1 MDRKK
6 TLSRAFGAP
15 LKYIQGPDEFDSLPE
30 YIQIYGTGA
39 FALIDGFL
47 YADLGGRLDRA
58 CGDAALTCTTERFQ
72 GECTEAEVQRVVDL
86 CVGVQP
92 SVLLGIGGGKTLDT
106 IKFAANRLNLPF
118 ILVPTSASTDA
129 PTSSMSVLYSEQG
142 EHLYC
147 TIHKKG
153 ADIVLL
159 DTKIIA
165 KAPIRLFVAGMGD
178 ALSTWF
184 EAKANEASGH
194 VNEIGKGYQRTLLS
208 MAVAELCYKTIIES
222 GELAKTE
229 LENGLCTT
237 TTENVIE
244 ANTLLSGLG
253 FENTGESAAHG
264 IHSGLTALSETAR
277 FFHGEKVAFGTICEL
292 ILENAPRKELEEVI
306 GFCYRVGLPV
316 TLSDLNVS
324 ATEENIRIIAKK
336 TVENHLIHS
345 EPVVIT
351 EEVVYNAIAAADIIG
366 RQYKQKVSILSTQP
380 NS

>member
-1 MDRKK
+1 MDSKK
-6 TLSRAFGAP
+6 TLSRAFGSP

-30 YIQIYGTGA
+30 YIQIYGASA

-47 YADLGGRLDRA
+47 YDDLGGRLGRV
-58 CGDAALTCTTERFQ
+58 CGSASLNCTAERFH

-86 CVGVQP
+86 CVGSKP

-222 GELAKTE
+222 GEIAKTE
-229 LENGLCTT
+229 LENGLCTI

-264 IHSGLTALSETAR
+264 IHSGLTALPETAR

-292 ILENAPRKELEEVI
+292 ILENAPQKELEEVI
-306 GFCYRVGLPV
+306 GFCYRVGLPI

-324 ATEENIRIIAKK
+324 ATEENIRVIAKK

-351 EEVVYNAIAAADIIG
+351 EDVVYNAIAAADIIG
-366 RQYKQKVSILSTQP
+366 RQYKQNMGK
-380 NS
+380 N

>member
-1 MDRKK
+1 MDGKK
-6 TLSRAFGAP
+6 TLSRAFGSP

-47 YADLGGRLDRA
+47 YDSLGGRLDRICSSA
-58 CGDAALTCTTERFQ
+58 SLNCTTERFN

-86 CVGVQP
+86 CVGIKP

-194 VNEIGKGYQRTLLS
+194 ENEIGKGYQRTLLS
-208 MAVAELCYKTIIES
+208 MAVAELCYKTIMES

-229 LENGLCTT
+229 LENGLCTI

-264 IHSGLTALSETAR
+264 IHSGLTALPETAS

-292 ILENAPRKELEEVI
+292 ILENAPQKELEEVI
-306 GFCYRVGLPV
+306 GFCYRVGLPI

-324 ATEENIRIIAKK
+324 PTEENIRVIAKK

-351 EEVVYNAIAAADIIG
+351 EDVVYNAIAAADIIG
-366 RQYKQKVSILSTQP
+366 RQYKQNMRK
-380 NS
+380 N

>member
-1 MDRKK
+1 MDTQK
-6 TLSRAFGAP
+6 TLSRAFGSP
-15 LKYIQGPDEFDSLPE
+15 LKYIQGPDEFDALPE
-30 YIQIYGTGA
+30 YIKIYGTSA

-47 YADLGGRLDRA
+47 YEDLGHRLNAGCEAASIQCA
-58 CGDAALTCTTERFQ
+58 CERFG
-72 GECTEAEVQRVVDL
+72 GECTEKEVQRVVDL
-86 CVGVQP
+86 CQNHLAAVMV
-92 SVLLGIGGGKTLDT
+92 GIGGGKTLDT
-106 IKFAANRLNLPF
+106 VKFAANRLNLPF

-129 PTSSMSVLYSEQG
+129 PTSSMSVLYSDKG

-165 KAPIRLFVAGMGD
+165 KAPVRLFVAGMGD

-208 MAVAELCYKTIIES
+208 MAVAELCYKTVMEY
-222 GELAKTE
+222 GEIAK
-229 LENGLCTT
+229 LEIAKGLCTKA
-237 TTENVIE
+237 TENVIG

-264 IHSGLTALSETAR
+264 IHSGLTAIPSTNK

-292 ILENAPRKELEEVI
+292 VLENAPRKELEEVI
-306 GFCYRVGLPV
+306 HFCYKVGLPI
-316 TLSDLNVS
+316 TLKDLDVE
-324 ATEENIRIIAKK
+324 ATPENIRTIAKK
-336 TVENHLIHS
+336 TVENSLIHS
-345 EPVVIT
+345 EPTVIT
-351 EEVVYNAIAAADIIG
+351 EEVVYNAISAADTIG
-366 RQYKQKVSILSTQP
+366 TLYKQKFA
-380 NS
+380 N